1 MKTTPMTLPVSQR
14 GAALAVGLV
23 FLLVLTII
31 GVSALSTTSLE
42 ERMAGNLQEQTKAF
56 QTAEA
61 AVVRTLNVSGLNTA
75 DVCNTTEQT
84 FTDIDTANQTTAITC
99 RDFLGTTAPG
109 RTTDTAYGGETSF
122 VHFGINS
129 RGETPTKARV
139 FVNQGVYQLGPEAP
153 GLLIE

>member
-1 MKTTPMTLPVSQR
+1 MNIPIYSARQT

-31 GVSALSTTSLE
+31 GISSLGTTSLE

-61 AVVRTLNVSGLNTA
+61 AVVRTLTVGGLSTG
-75 DVCNTTEQT
+75 DVCNQTEQT
-84 FTDIDTANQTTAITC
+84 FSDIDSYNQTTAVTC
-99 RDFLGTTAPG
+99 RDFLGTTDPG
-109 RTTDTAYGGETSF
+109 RTTDTAYGGQTSF

-129 RGETPTKARV
+129 RGTTPTAAQTT
-139 FVNQGVYQLGPEAP
+139 VNQGIYQLGPASP